1 MATINWNTAT
11 RLSPAT
17 AVSVS
22 TRATWAASWTARP
35 EIHAEQCAWT
45 IAPEIATATLRRPF
59 GPFMGSGTTLR
70 AAMDSGCKAIGI
82 EVDER
87 YCEMAANRLNQQV
100 LF

>member
-1 MATINWNTAT
+1 MPERDAYPPGVFECSPPSGDTKQHIAQKPEPVMKWVLSIVSEGAT
-11 RLSPAT
+11 
-17 AVSVS
+17 V
-22 TRATWAASWTARP
+22 
-35 EIHAEQCAWT
+35 CD
-45 IAPEIATATLRRPF
+45 
-59 GPFMGSGTTLR
+59 PFMGSGTTLR